1 MRDGIFNASIPTMTR
16 EIVLRKR
23 SACCEKMG
31 LPSSNNEESP
41 MNTKLTVMIAAMCM
55 SASVFAQTQPT
66 GQSTTAAGTSNT
78 GTPTVGQSTNNSGE
92 QNATTMQNNSNT
104 QNTATPRNAQRK
116 TDKAMQQSKVNADCA
131 QGHTDGHATAPTH
144 SGTTTA
150 EGCDT
155 KTIKR

>member
-1 MRDGIFNASIPTMTR
+1 
-16 EIVLRKR
+16 
-23 SACCEKMG
+23 
-31 LPSSNNEESP
+31 

-55 SASVFAQTQPT
+55 SASVFAQTQ
-66 GQSTTAAGTSNT
+66 STSNPSTSGTSGTSNT
-78 GTPTVGQSTNNSGE
+78 GTPTAGQSTNTSGE

-104 QNTATPRNAQRK
+104 QNTAKPSTAQRK
-116 TDKAMQQSKVNADCA
+116 TDKSMKQSKAGADCM

-144 SGTTTA
+144 SGTASA

>member
-1 MRDGIFNASIPTMTR
+1 
-16 EIVLRKR
+16 
-23 SACCEKMG
+23 
-31 LPSSNNEESP
+31 
-41 MNTKLTVMIAAMCM
+41 MNTKLTVLIAATCM

-66 GQSTTAAGTSNT
+66 GKPATSGTSNT
-78 GTPTVGQSTNNSGE
+78 GTPTVGQSTSNSGE

-116 TDKAMQQSKVNADCA
+116 ADKPMQQSKTGADCNQA
-131 QGHTDGHATAPTH
+131 HTDGHATAPSH
-144 SGTTTA
+144 SATASA

>member
-1 MRDGIFNASIPTMTR
+1 
-16 EIVLRKR
+16 
-23 SACCEKMG
+23 
-31 LPSSNNEESP
+31 

-66 GQSTTAAGTSNT
+66 GQSATGQSTTGQSTTGRSATAAGTSNT

-92 QNATTMQNNSNT
+92 QNATGMQNNSNT

-116 TDKAMQQSKVNADCA
+116 SDKSMQQSKVNADCA

-144 SGTTTA
+144 SGTSTA
-150 EGCDT
+150 QGCDT
-155 KTIKR
+155 KTIQR

>member
-1 MRDGIFNASIPTMTR
+1 
-16 EIVLRKR
+16 
-23 SACCEKMG
+23 
-31 LPSSNNEESP
+31 

-66 GQSTTAAGTSNT
+66 GKPSTSGTSNT
-78 GTPTVGQSTNNSGE
+78 GTPTAGQSTNTSGE

-104 QNTATPRNAQRK
+104 QNTTTPQNAQRK
-116 TDKAMQQSKVNADCA
+116 SDKSMKQSKAGADCMRA
-131 QGHTDGHATAPTH
+131 PTDGQATASTN
-144 SGTTTA
+144 SGMSTA

>member
-1 MRDGIFNASIPTMTR
+1 
-16 EIVLRKR
+16 
-23 SACCEKMG
+23 
-31 LPSSNNEESP
+31 

-66 GQSTTAAGTSNT
+66 GQSATAAGTSNT
-78 GTPTVGQSTNNSGE
+78 GTPTVGQSTSNSGE

-116 TDKAMQQSKVNADCA
+116 ADKSMKQSKVNADCA
-131 QGHTDGHATAPTH
+131 QGHTDGHATSPTH
-144 SGTTTA
+144 SGTSTA

>member
-1 MRDGIFNASIPTMTR
+1 
-16 EIVLRKR
+16 
-23 SACCEKMG
+23 
-31 LPSSNNEESP
+31 
-41 MNTKLTVMIAAMCM
+41 MNTKLTVLFAAMCM

-66 GQSTTAAGTSNT
+66 GSSATSGTSNT
-78 GTPTVGQSTNNSGE
+78 GTPTAGQSTNNSGE

-104 QNTATPRNAQRK
+104 QNTATPRDAQRK
-116 TDKAMQQSKVNADCA
+116 ADKSTRQSKVNADCS

-144 SGTTTA
+144 SGTSTA